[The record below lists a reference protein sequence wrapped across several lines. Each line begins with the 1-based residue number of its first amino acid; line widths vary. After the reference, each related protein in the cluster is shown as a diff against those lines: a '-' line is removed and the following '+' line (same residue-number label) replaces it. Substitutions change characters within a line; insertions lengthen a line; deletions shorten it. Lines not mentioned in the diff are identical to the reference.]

1 VNRVGR
7 VNFNPGIKHVL
18 LLKPIYINTSDLL
31 IYHNTKARSPLADV
45 HPYYNNLLIPHTSVL
60 DSELHTTH
68 RSHHVGRISLGRLQN
83 SGIRTSSRSLSNAW
97 SSCRKVYHIAD
108 ATRLLADLSTD
119 LEWKLT
125 YVGSATSYVSLLLST
140 LRVSDSTQ

>member
-68 RSHHVGRISLGRLQN
+68 RSHHVGRISLGRQRPQQSCQIRGPVRIRDHFRMLGALAERYTILQM
-83 SGIRTSSRSLSNAW
+83 RRDYLLTSQQISN
-97 SSCRKVYHIAD
+97 
-108 ATRLLADLSTD
+108 
-119 LEWKLT
+119 
-125 YVGSATSYVSLLLST
+125 GS
-140 LRVSDSTQ
+140 